1 MYWSLRTKTISGIA
15 LIEATLLIFLIF
27 TTIRLFSDTLDENIE
42 KRAETTAN
50 LFATTTKN
58 ALLSFDLASLQ
69 SDVDELMNN
78 PDIVYVRV
86 LNDNNE
92 VYIEAGDPDA
102 LSRPYKRDSSV
113 DRVTDDV
120 YDSDAS
126 IAVGTTRYGSVQLG
140 IDVHSVQSSVL
151 KIRNW
156 ATSIAITELLL
167 VGIFSYVLGTY
178 LTSQLRSLHSAAR
191 KIHGAIESRQFDS
204 IHVEVRGNDELAE
217 LATAFN
223 ELVDSLS
230 NESTRR
236 EQVEEALKQLNRS
249 LEKNVAERTAM
260 LSQKNRLLESANK
273 DLKEAQVQLL
283 QAEKM
288 ASVGQLA
295 AGVAH
300 EINNPVGFV
309 SSNMSTLGDYITV
322 YQIIFAHVEK
332 MMQTDSPQARQKA
345 LDDLNIL
352 FEQHDI
358 HFINEDLTSLIEESS
373 EGLMR
378 VAEIVKGLKMFSRI
392 DSDEKQLFDINECL
406 RATLSMVNNKL
417 KYVCKVQL
425 HLTEIPKVWL
435 NVGKITQVFTNLLLN
450 AAQAIEST
458 EKFGTIT
465 ISSGVQ
471 DDTLFVRICDTGSG
485 IKPEHMDKLFNPFF
499 TTKPEG
505 QGTGLGLSIS
515 YGIAQEH
522 GGYIEATSASGKGSC
537 FTLSLPLTAE
547 AKE

>member
-50 LFATTTKN
+50 LFASTTKN
-58 ALLSFDLASLQ
+58 ALLSYDLASLQ
-69 SDVDELMNN
+69 TDVDELMNN

-86 LNDNNE
+86 LNENNE
-92 VYIEAGDPDA
+92 VYVEAGDPDA
-102 LSRPYKRDSSV
+102 LKRPYLRDSSV

-120 YDSDAS
+120 YDSDAA

-167 VGIFSYVLGTY
+167 VGIFSFVLGTY
-178 LTSQLRSLHSAAR
+178 LTSQLRSLQRAAR
-191 KIHGAIESRQFDS
+191 KIHNAVETRQFDK
-204 IHVEVRGNDELAE
+204 IHVSVRGKDELSE

-223 ELVDSLS
+223 ELVDALS
-230 NESTRR
+230 GESERR

-309 SSNMSTLGDYITV
+309 SSNMSTLSDYITV

-332 MMQTDSPQARQKA
+332 MMQVESTQERQKA
-345 LDDLNIL
+345 LDDLSIL
-352 FEQHDI
+352 FKQHDI
-358 HFINEDLTSLIEESS
+358 HFINDDLTSLIEESS
-373 EGLMR
+373 EGLVR

-425 HLTEIPKVWL
+425 ELAEVPQLWL

-465 ISSGVQ
+465 ITTGMQ
-471 DDTLFVRICDTGSG
+471 GNMLFVRICDTGCG
-485 IKPEHMDKLFNPFF
+485 IRPEHMDKLFNPFF

-522 GGYIEATSASGKGSC
+522 GGYIKATSTSGKGSC

-547 AKE
+547 VKE